1 MKAGEQ
7 RRIACSKRCEPGC
20 LISVFFAAMQSAAA
34 IALSIVV
41 PVFNEEQI
49 IGELVRRMVAAA
61 ERITPDYEI
70 IFVNDGSRDT
80 TLEKLKAACTGHGR
94 LHFINFSR
102 NFGHQ
107 IAITAGMDYAR
118 GAAVVTIDGDLQD
131 PPELI
136 AEMYA
141 AYQKGFKVVYA
152 KRRARKGETFFKRF
166 TARAFYR
173 ILARMVSFEIP
184 LDVGDFRLIA
194 RDVLEYLKQMKE
206 YDKYLRGQIA
216 WLGFKSTYV
225 YFDRDERK
233 FGKTNYPFKKMLRL
247 AFNGITAFSD
257 SPLKWATKLG
267 FAVCIVSFL
276 IGVYALYSYFIGK
289 NTVPG
294 WASLMISVTFLGG
307 VQLLSVGVIG
317 EYIARIISNVRRRPL
332 YVVDSTDE
340 AGE

>member
-1 MKAGEQ
+1 MHVEG
-7 RRIACSKRCEPGC
+7 S
-20 LISVFFAAMQSAAA
+20 SNV
-34 IALSIVV
+34 ALSIVV
-41 PVFNEEQI
+41 PVFNEELI
-49 IGELVRRMVAAA
+49 IDELVRRMVAAA
-61 ERITPDYEI
+61 ESITPDYEI

-80 TLEKLKAACTGHGR
+80 SLQKLKLACGAHPR
-94 LHFINFSR
+94 LHYINFSR

-107 IAITAGMDYAR
+107 IAITAGMDYAK
-118 GAAVVTIDGDLQD
+118 GDAIVTIDGDLQD

-141 AYQKGFKVVYA
+141 EYRNGFKVVYA

-216 WLGFKSTYV
+216 WLGFRSTYV

-257 SPLKWATKLG
+257 SPLKWATKMG
-267 FAVCIVSFL
+267 FVVCIVSFL
-276 IGVYALYSYFIGK
+276 IGVYALYSYFIGH

-294 WASLMISVTFLGG
+294 WASLIISVTFLGG
-307 VQLLSVGVIG
+307 VQLLSIGVIG
-317 EYIARIISNVRRRPL
+317 EYIARIISNVRQRPL
-332 YVVDSTDE
+332 YVVDSTDRS
-340 AGE
+340 ADNKV

>member
-1 MKAGEQ
+1 
-7 RRIACSKRCEPGC
+7 
-20 LISVFFAAMQSAAA
+20 MQPDSA
-34 IALSIVV
+34 ILLSIVV
-41 PVFNEEQI
+41 PVYNEELI
-49 IGELVRRMVAAA
+49 IDELVRRMMAAA
-61 ERITPDYEI
+61 ESITPQYEI

-80 TLEKLKAACTGHGR
+80 SLQKLRAACAQHPK
-94 LHFINFSR
+94 LHYISFSR

-107 IAITAGMDYAR
+107 IAITAGMDYAK
-118 GAAVVTIDGDLQD
+118 GAAIVTIDGDLQD

-141 AYQKGFKVVYA
+141 EYQQGYKVIYA
-152 KRRARKGETFFKRF
+152 RRRARKGETFFKRF

-173 ILARMVSFEIP
+173 ILARLVSFEIP
-184 LDVGDFRLIA
+184 LDVGDFRLIS

-216 WLGFKSTYV
+216 WLGFKSIYV

-257 SPLKWATKLG
+257 SPLKWATSLG
-267 FAVCIVSFL
+267 FIVCIVSFL
-276 IGVYALYSYFIGK
+276 IGVYALFSYFMWH
-289 NTVPG
+289 NAVRG
-294 WASLMISVTFLGG
+294 WASMIISVTFLGG
-307 VQLLSVGVIG
+307 VQLLSLGIIG

-332 YVVDSTDE
+332 YVVDSTDKDAL
-340 AGE
+340 AGA